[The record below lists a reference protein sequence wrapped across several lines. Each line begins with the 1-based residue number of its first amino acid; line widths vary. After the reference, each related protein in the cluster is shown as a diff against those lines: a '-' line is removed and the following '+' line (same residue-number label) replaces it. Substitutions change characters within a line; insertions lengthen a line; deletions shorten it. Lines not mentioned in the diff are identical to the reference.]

1 MHCRQASE
9 MMSIRLD
16 GRIDDAD
23 SALLDEH
30 LAECEECQAEW
41 QRVQAIDR
49 LLSSAPMVQAPV
61 RVRVQVMT
69 RLERRDKARRA
80 LVGGTA
86 LTLGTVALAAL
97 AITPLLL
104 GLFNVT
110 GIAPAL
116 IHGGPKTISH
126 LAGYGG
132 TMGRTY
138 LGVVGDLIIPLAVV
152 GLCGLVSAVV
162 LNGIW
167 IGLMRRLRA
176 SR

>member
-1 MHCRQASE
+1 MHCKQASE
-9 MMSIRLD
+9 MMSVRLD
-16 GRIDDAD
+16 GRINDAE

-30 LAECEECQAEW
+30 LATCETCQVEW
-41 QRVQAIDR
+41 QRLQAVDR
-49 LLSSAPMVQAPV
+49 LLSTAPMVPAPV
-61 RVRVQVMT
+61 RVRVQVMA

-86 LTLGTVALAAL
+86 LTLGTVALAVL
-97 AITPLLL
+97 AVTPLLL
-104 GLFNVT
+104 GLFNAS

-116 IHGGPKTISH
+116 IHGGPKTVSQ
-126 LAGYGG
+126 LAGYGE

-138 LGVVGDLIIPLAVV
+138 LETAASLIIPLVV
-152 GLCGLVSAVV
+152 LGLCGLVSALV

-167 IGLMRRLRA
+167 IGAMRRLRV